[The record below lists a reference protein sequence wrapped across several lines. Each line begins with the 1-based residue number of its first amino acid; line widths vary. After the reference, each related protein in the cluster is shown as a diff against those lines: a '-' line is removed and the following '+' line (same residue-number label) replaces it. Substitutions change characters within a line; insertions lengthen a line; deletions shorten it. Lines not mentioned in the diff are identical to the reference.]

1 LNEKSLLETIDEVER
16 IIKKKKQAKYFA
28 VVGFSFL
35 LVHAFT
41 HSPILLFIALALFG
55 ASIFRHIQVRVY
67 ANRNSQERILSPVDS
82 DKIDEEVVDAKIS
95 PIFDGSNAVTS
106 LSLHFDNSVY
116 ELSFLLKK
124 EDWEDDD
131 ILLCKSND
139 REVNLHPASFL
150 KYLES
155 TDSDYFY
162 NQDKSFIESL
172 KDTPYLKFSYLED
185 SRNYPSI
192 TVEGGE
198 VSVMC
203 KYLSPIFYIF
213 SKNKNVTLVVDEL
226 RDEDGEDIPP
236 VIVSLKESVFLESAV
251 EFCEEENA
259 WIKI

>member
-1 LNEKSLLETIDEVER
+1 L
-16 IIKKKKQAKYFA
+16 
-28 VVGFSFL
+28 
-35 LVHAFT
+35 
-41 HSPILLFIALALFG
+41 PILLFIAVTLFG
-55 ASIFRHIQVRVY
+55 ASIFRHIQFRAY
-67 ANRNSQERILSPVDS
+67 ANRNAQEEILSPIDP
-82 DKIDEEVVDAKIS
+82 DKIDEAVEEAKVT
-95 PIFDGSNAVTS
+95 PTLDGNNAVTS
-106 LSLHFDNSVY
+106 LSLRFENSAY
-116 ELSFLLKK
+116 ELSLLIEK
-124 EDWEDDD
+124 EEWEDID

-139 REVNLHPASFL
+139 REINLHPESFL

-155 TDSDYFY
+155 TECDYFY
-162 NQDKSFIESL
+162 NQDQSFIESL

-192 TVEGGE
+192 TVEGDE